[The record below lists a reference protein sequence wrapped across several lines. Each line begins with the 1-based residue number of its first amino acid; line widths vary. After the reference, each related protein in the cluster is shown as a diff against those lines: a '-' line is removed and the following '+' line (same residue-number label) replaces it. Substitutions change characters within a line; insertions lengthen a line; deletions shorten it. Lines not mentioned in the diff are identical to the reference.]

1 MQHSSSLQLQYLE
14 LYMWKNDKTP
24 AAEYVNISGIWNT
37 SKLSFI
43 MKNARNDQLKIKKN
57 FT

>member
-1 MQHSSSLQLQYLE
+1 LQYFE